1 MLPVFSINRAGN
13 LTEDKFHELYDPLV
27 MGLGAKSAVV
37 YIGIAITVIFLGLAI
52 LGTYCLRKINKSST
66 DERYPSQLGISLQEV
81 R

>member
-1 MLPVFSINRAGN
+1 
-13 LTEDKFHELYDPLV
+13 